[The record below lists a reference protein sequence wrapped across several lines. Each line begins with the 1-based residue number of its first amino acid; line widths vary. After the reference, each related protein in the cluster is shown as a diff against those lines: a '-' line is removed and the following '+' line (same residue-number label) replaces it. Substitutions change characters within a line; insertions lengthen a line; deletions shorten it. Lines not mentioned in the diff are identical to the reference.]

1 MRYSRRMKRMERNN
15 RKGTGLGLNLIP
27 MMDVLCVLV
36 FFLLFQS
43 FNGDIPEAGIAL
55 PDSVVE
61 ARPRETVVIMV
72 SPEVVMVQG
81 EAVTSTPKL
90 LDDGIG
96 TVHEVTERLEQIER
110 NIKGLE
116 KLEHNK
122 RSIIG
127 VSNKTGAESKEITL
141 LADKT
146 IPFKVLKKIMSTC
159 TASGYGRI
167 SLAVAQ
173 KTAKS

>member
-1 MRYSRRMKRMERNN
+1 MGRNN
-15 RKGTGLGLNLIP
+15 RKVTGLGLNLIP

-43 FNGDIPEAGIAL
+43 FNGDIPEARIAL

-61 ARPRETVVIMV
+61 TRPRETVVIMV
-72 SPEVVMVQG
+72 SPDVVLVQG
-81 EAVTSTPKL
+81 EAVISTSEL
-90 LDDGIG
+90 LDDSIG
-96 TVHEVTERLEQIER
+96 AVHEVTERLAQLER
-110 NIKGLE
+110 NI
-116 KLEHNK
+116 
-122 RSIIG
+122 IG
-127 VSNKTGAESKEITL
+127 ISTKTVAESKEITL

-159 TASGYGRI
+159 TAFGYGRI

-173 KTAKS
+173 KAVKI

>member
-1 MRYSRRMKRMERNN
+1 MWRNN
-15 RKGTGLGLNLIP
+15 RKVTGLGLNLIP

-43 FNGDIPEAGIAL
+43 FNGDIPEARIAL

-61 ARPRETVVIMV
+61 TRPRETVVIMV
-72 SPEVVMVQG
+72 SPDVVLVQG
-81 EAVTSTPKL
+81 EAVISTPEL
-90 LDDGIG
+90 LDDSIG
-96 TVHEVTERLEQIER
+96 TVHEVTERLAQLER
-110 NIKGLE
+110 NII
-116 KLEHNK
+116 
-122 RSIIG
+122 RIST
-127 VSNKTGAESKEITL
+127 KTVAENKEITL

-159 TASGYGRI
+159 TAFGYGRI

-173 KTAKS
+173 KAAKS